1 MHFEKIGNLHLYKFD
16 DFEEYLDR
24 AENEKW
30 KKKGVIN
37 HSGWGSLDHK
47 EQMKRARMGWKD
59 VIGDIN
65 KWRDLVVKDI
75 SSQLPKPQLAFDKV
89 GSFWDVGRVV
99 ENDPDCW
106 QTEEESLEI
115 DRQDKGNLVRIVIN
129 TATSAD
135 VRSKTHTA
143 RCGAVLAICQLL
155 EMMGFYTQFEI
166 TTAIGVNNKKLEFR
180 TIAKRPN
187 QVFNIAALA
196 YWSSEYMERH
206 IDFAI
211 CETMDECYKTSGGW
225 GGTGGPHIN
234 YGHPIFTHD
243 PGDICFDRGSGSD
256 VNWWDDE
263 SAKKY
268 IIKQLEKQGVVL
280 EKTPTKIGMYGG

>member
-1 MHFEKIGNLHLYKFD
+1 MIFEKKGNLHLYKFD

-30 KKKGVIN
+30 KKKGPGVHY
-37 HSGWGSLDHK
+37 HSGWGSPDHK

-65 KWRDLVVKDI
+65 HWRDLVVKDI

-106 QTEEESLEI
+106 QTEEESMEI

-166 TTAIGVNNKKLEFR
+166 TTAIGVKNAKKLEFR

-211 CETMDECYKTSGGW
+211 CETMDECLVGSGITYGW
-225 GGTGGPHIN
+225 
-234 YGHPIFTHD
+234 PIFTHD
-243 PGDICFDRGSGSD
+243 PGDICFDRGASAD
-256 VNWWDDE
+256 VNWLDE
-263 SAKKY
+263 QSAKNY